1 MSETYNTFF
10 YKRVFNVHYFYGGGG
25 GVVLKKAIPEKKIKK
40 QKTPIYT
47 CIKRLPIKATS
58 LDYK

>member
-1 MSETYNTFF
+1 MYIIFTE
-10 YKRVFNVHYFYGGGG
+10 GG